1 MAGGKVEL
9 KSQLCIGKQSEIIYF
24 LFFKTSW
31 TLGVFLWF
39 ELWGFGIAHCLVG
52 VKVGEEKF
60 RLDIATTLGSEEGFF
75 IFFIFIFKENFWG
88 FFFSCWIE

>member
-1 MAGGKVEL
+1 M
-9 KSQLCIGKQSEIIYF
+9 
-24 LFFKTSW
+24 FFFG
-31 TLGVFLWF
+31 LNCGD
-39 ELWGFGIAHCLVG
+39 GIAHCLVG

-88 FFFSCWIE
+88 FFFPVGLNSGDLGLDAI